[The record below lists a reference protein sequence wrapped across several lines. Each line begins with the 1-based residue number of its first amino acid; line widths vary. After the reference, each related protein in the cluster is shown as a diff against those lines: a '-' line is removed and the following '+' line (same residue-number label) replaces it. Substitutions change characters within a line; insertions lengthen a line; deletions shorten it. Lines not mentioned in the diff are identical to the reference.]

1 MLNSEARALE
11 ATRLIPWIVATIVSA
26 IVFASTVISLAS
38 LS

>member
-11 ATRLIPWIVATIVSA
+11 ATRLVPWIVVTVVSA
-26 IVFASTVISLAS
+26 IVFASAVISLAS